1 MEFEW
6 DEEKDAAN
14 RAKHGVGLELAARMD
29 WIGGK
34 TERDDRID
42 YGEERYRLVSPLGMR
57 LFLCVFTLRDGRIRI
72 ISLRKT
78 NKRETK
84 RHGSTDP
91 TR

>member
-42 YGEERYRLVSPLGMR
+42 YGEERYRLCQSIWNATVTSACS
-57 LFLCVFTLRDGRIRI
+57 LCATVEFG
-72 ISLRKT
+72 
-78 NKRETK
+78 
-84 RHGSTDP
+84 
-91 TR
+91 